1 MRREPIQVIVTIVE
15 RGDGNRVVKAYNKL
29 QVRSHFRCEGR
40 GTATSEIL
48 DILGLG
54 STEKDVVLSLAAA
67 DAARALM
74 QALDEDLGL
83 RTKGIAFTVS
93 LTGLSSLLAAAI
105 QLNTKLEKSSGG
117 KSMKQSNSSLI
128 VISVNQG
135 FTGAVMETAKK
146 AGARGGTILRARW
159 AGTEE
164 ISSLGNL
171 RPERELIAIVA
182 PTERRNS
189 IMEAVHAVYGP
200 RTEAGGIV
208 LSTGVE
214 QLVKIH

>member
-1 MRREPIQVIVTIVE
+1 MRQEPIQVIVTIVE
-15 RGDGNRVVKAYNKL
+15 RGAGNRVTRAYDRL
-29 QVRSHFRCEGR
+29 QVHAHFRCEGR

-54 STEKDVVLSLAAA
+54 STEKDVVLSLATET
-67 DAARALM
+67 AARTLM

-93 LTGLSSLLAAAI
+93 LSGLSSLLAAAI
-105 QLNTKLEKSSGG
+105 QLNTKLEKNSGG
-117 KSMKQSNSSLI
+117 KSVKQSSSSLI

-135 FTGAVMETAKK
+135 FTGEVMETAKK

-171 RPERELIAIVA
+171 KPERELIAIVT
-182 PTERRNS
+182 PTERRRA
-189 IMEAVHAVYGP
+189 IMEAVHAAYGP
-200 RTEAGGIV
+200 RTEAGGLV